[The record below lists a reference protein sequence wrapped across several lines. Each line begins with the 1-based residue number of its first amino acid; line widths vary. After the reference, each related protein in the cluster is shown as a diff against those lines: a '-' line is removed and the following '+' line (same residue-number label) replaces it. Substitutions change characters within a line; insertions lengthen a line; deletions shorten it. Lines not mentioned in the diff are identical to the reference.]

1 MQFDERMPGET
12 ALAFQYFEAYRD
24 SSASDRSLRKL
35 TKVEING
42 KKRNFKTISR
52 WSSQFQ
58 WQKRVQAFDAENT
71 RRAAQQ
77 VAARQQSEIEAFISK
92 DLEIGSAFQKFI
104 SERLA
109 EIEQKPNIQELCQ
122 LALAY
127 KETRLWMME
136 LIGIL
141 QEQNNVMT
149 KRVDY
154 SNAPYPAR
162 SKRTN
167 DQERFSLTEQNSATP
182 VLHSTPS
189 AESLATNNDES
200 DTKLIELLHRES
212 CTAVLEAAID
222 TLVDIKTGFM
232 ARQKEREVSSV
243 RVGET
248 TPSPSEQEAHEHLRK
263 AWIWDLALQQ
273 ATRSLPEPYIREKPV
288 AAEIKE
294 RNEKHIQI
302 EKKIAA
308 GLTLADLPPRSDDFW
323 NTSSPSDAQR
333 AEYAEQEYERL
344 HIALS
349 LNQHTIE
356 ELTQGI
362 IIAKELE
369 AELHQQIPRNY
380 PEVKTEIK
388 RIKEWLKKN
397 HPSSL
402 YQLCPEPL
410 RHGDESDNA

>member
-1 MQFDERMPGET
+1 MKFDERMPGET
-12 ALAFQYFEAYRD
+12 ALAFQYFEVYRD
-24 SSASDRSLRKL
+24 SSPSNRSPRKL

-42 KKRNFKTISR
+42 KKRNFKAISR

-104 SERLA
+104 FEHLA

-141 QEQNNVMT
+141 QEKNNATT

-154 SNAPYPAR
+154 SDAPYPVHPKQTK
-162 SKRTN
+162 S
-167 DQERFSLTEQNSATP
+167 QEQFSTTRQ
-182 VLHSTPS
+182 STDIPNGG
-189 AESLATNNDES
+189 SLSIRNDES
-200 DTKLIELLHRES
+200 TEFTNQWFCSLALES
-212 CTAVLEAAID
+212 AID
-222 TLVDIKTGFM
+222 ALVDIKTGFT
-232 ARQKEREVSSV
+232 ARQREKEVSSV
-243 RVGET
+243 RMGEIT
-248 TPSPSEQEAHEHLRK
+248 SPPSEQEAQEHLRK
-263 AWIWDLALQQ
+263 VWIWDLALQQ
-273 ATRSLPEPYIREKPV
+273 ATRNLPEPYIREKPV
-288 AAEIKE
+288 SEQIKDDKE
-294 RNEKHIQI
+294 RDIKI

-323 NTSSPSDAQR
+323 DDSSLSAEQR
-333 AEYAEQEYERL
+333 AEYAEQEYERMY
-344 HIALS
+344 IALS
-349 LNQHTIE
+349 LDQHTIE

-362 IIAKELE
+362 TIAKELE
-369 AELHQQIPRNY
+369 GELHQQIPRNH
-380 PEVKTEIK
+380 PEVKAEVK
-388 RIKEWLKKN
+388 RIEEWLKKN
-397 HPSSL
+397 PPSSL

-410 RHGDESDNA
+410 RHGGESDND

>member
-1 MQFDERMPGET
+1 MKFNERMPGET
-12 ALAFQYFEAYRD
+12 ALAFQYFEVYRD

-42 KKRNFKTISR
+42 KKRNLKTIGR

-58 WQKRVQAFDAENT
+58 WQKRAQAFDAENT

-77 VAARQQSEIEAFISK
+77 IAARRQAEIEAFISK
-92 DLEIGSAFQKFI
+92 DLDIGSAFQKFI

-109 EIEQKPNIQELCQ
+109 EIEQNPNIQEFCQ

-141 QEQNNVMT
+141 QEKNNATT
-149 KRVDY
+149 KRVDSSDVRY
-154 SNAPYPAR
+154 CAL
-162 SKRTN
+162 
-167 DQERFSLTEQNSATP
+167 D
-182 VLHSTPS
+182 
-189 AESLATNNDES
+189 S
-200 DTKLIELLHRES
+200 DTLTLNDNNPNDRHDDKSDELGMWQCWWFCSH
-212 CTAVLEAAID
+212 VLESSLNA
-222 TLVDIKTGFM
+222 LVDIKTGFT
-232 ARQKEREVSSV
+232 ARQREKKT
-243 RVGET
+243 RTGET
-248 TPSPSEQEAHEHLRK
+248 VPLLSESEARKHLRK

-273 ATRSLPEPYIREKPV
+273 ATRILPDPYIREKPV
-288 AAEIKE
+288 SAEIKDQKE
-294 RNEKHIQI
+294 RNIKI

-323 NTSSPSDAQR
+323 DAPSLSAEQR
-333 AEYAEQEYERL
+333 AEYAEQEYERAYIL
-344 HIALS
+344 LS

-362 IIAKELE
+362 EIAKQLE
-369 AELHQQIPRNY
+369 TELHQQIPRNH
-380 PEVKTEIK
+380 PEVKAEVK

-397 HPSSL
+397 PSSSL
-402 YQLCPEPL
+402 YQLRPEPPS
-410 RHGDESDNA
+410 HGKESDNA